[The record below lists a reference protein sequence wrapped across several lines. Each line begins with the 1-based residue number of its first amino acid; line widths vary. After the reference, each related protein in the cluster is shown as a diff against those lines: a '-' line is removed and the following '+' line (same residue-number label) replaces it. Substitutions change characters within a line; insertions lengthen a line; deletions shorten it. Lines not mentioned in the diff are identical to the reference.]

1 MGARL
6 RLKASKD
13 LSRLPPEVQKIFR
26 AMQRYG
32 LIVADNGSDMFVSG
46 AFDPR
51 WNNDVLNP
59 AFRALTASD
68 FEVVDARLAGH
79 DHGSVRAVRDAVTV
93 QRVTEWPLRRARWA
107 GVTGANDYVIEV
119 GSSTGGSD
127 LLVAEVGAVTS
138 VDTVAPPGIYFVR
151 VRARNAC
158 GAGSASNEVV
168 VTIS

>member
-1 MGARL
+1 
-6 RLKASKD
+6 
-13 LSRLPPEVQKIFR
+13 
-26 AMQRYG
+26 MQRYG

-59 AFRALTASD
+59 AFRSLNASD
-68 FEVVDARLAGH
+68 FEVVTLGWRGTTTAPCAPSGTPSPF
-79 DHGSVRAVRDAVTV
+79 SVSQSGRYVV
-93 QRVTEWPLRRARWA
+93 LGWA

-138 VDTVAPPGIYFVR
+138 VDTIAPRGIYFVR